1 MKNIAIQGQEGSYHA
16 LAASHIFGTDINLI
30 ACDWF
35 DSVFTSVEDGQSDF
49 AIVAIENSLS
59 GSISEVY
66 DLLRRDSLS
75 IVGEIYMQI
84 SLKLIGFPGTRML
97 DIRNVYSHPV
107 AILESKEFLHS
118 KLSHADVHE
127 RNDTAESVEYVAN
140 GKDNSSAAIGS
151 KAAAKLYNLAVLADD
166 IETDKHNYTRFIV
179 LSKTK
184 LTDKTTNKTSLLLT
198 VKDQPGVLYSILGVF
213 ADRHINLSKIESR
226 PIIGKTWNYYFYLDF
241 DAGMQD
247 VKAKGILEELSKFTD
262 QLTVLGSY
270 HKGEIVED

>member
-16 LAASHIFGTDINLI
+16 LAASHILGTDINLI

-35 DSVFTSVEDGQSDF
+35 DSVFTSVEDDQSDF

-84 SLKLIGFPGTRML
+84 SLKLIGFPGTQL
-97 DIRNVYSHPV
+97 QDIRNVYSHPV
-107 AILESKEFLHS
+107 AILESKDFLHS

-151 KAAAKLYNLAVLADD
+151 RAAAKLYNLAVLADD

-179 LSKTK
+179 LSKNK
-184 LTDKTTNKTSLLLT
+184 LTDETTNKTSLLLT
-198 VKDQPGVLYSILGVF
+198 VKDQPGVLYNILGVF
-213 ADRHINLSKIESR
+213 ADRDINLSKIESR